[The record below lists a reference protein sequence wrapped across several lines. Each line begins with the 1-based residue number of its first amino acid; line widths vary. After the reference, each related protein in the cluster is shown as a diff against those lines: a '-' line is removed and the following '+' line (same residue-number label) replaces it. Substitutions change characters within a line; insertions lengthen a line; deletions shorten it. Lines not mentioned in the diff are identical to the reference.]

1 MFKQYILLVATAAVQ
16 CTLPNYIKVCQS
28 NDVNLDSCIINSIE
42 ELRPKLKE
50 GIEELNVPPIE
61 PLLLDEIQMRSGPRT
76 AKIDANITN
85 LKVWG
90 ASDFKILS
98 LKPVLE
104 KNKFMFKA
112 TIPSLY
118 FEGDYD
124 VDLNLLLLKFQ
135 GKGPI
140 TGNLTDYTF
149 DCVLRGKRITR
160 NDKQYLEFKKM
171 AIHVHIGANSVLK
184 MGNIFAGDPQ
194 IAKATNE
201 VISENS
207 DLFLEEIRPVLEN
220 SLAVKFTN
228 IANQITKRF
237 TYDEL
242 FP

>member
-1 MFKQYILLVATAAVQ
+1 
-16 CTLPNYIKVCQS
+16 
-28 NDVNLDSCIINSIE
+28 
-42 ELRPKLKE
+42 
-50 GIEELNVPPIE
+50 
-61 PLLLDEIQMRSGPRT
+61 
-76 AKIDANITN
+76 
-85 LKVWG
+85 
-90 ASDFKILS
+90 
-98 LKPVLE
+98 
-104 KNKFMFKA
+104 
-112 TIPSLY
+112 
-118 FEGDYD
+118 
-124 VDLNLLLLKFQ
+124 
-135 GKGPI
+135 
-140 TGNLTDYTF
+140 
-149 DCVLRGKRITR
+149 
-160 NDKQYLEFKKM
+160 M